1 MPRFRIENEWR
12 IWLLA
17 LGYFAF
23 YIPYS
28 ALTKALS
35 LGLLPG
41 MTGPVSGFR
50 ILPATAVA
58 TSVGLI
64 AFITAGGGWGYLR
77 TRRVLG
83 LTVPVVG
90 ARMLLSGVATAV
102 IIGSTTLN
110 YTFVGI
116 SILFAL
122 LLMRGGVLILAP
134 IVDTLLGRKVRT
146 SSWIAL
152 GLTFVSLAI
161 AFADVSGY
169 QMTLIAAL
177 NTAAYLL
184 GYCIRIPNMT
194 AIAKSSDPAI
204 NTRYFHEET
213 LVAAIALT
221 GVPALCLLIGDGPI
235 LGELHAG
242 FTTFFASPLVVP
254 ALIIGF
260 LYACLYMFGTAIY
273 LDSRENTYCIPL
285 NRCSTLL
292 SGLVA
297 SYGLTWLLGW
307 KPPSGSQIVAAV
319 VIVAALGFLMVSTL
333 RDSRPALQGLAQR
346 LVLFVC
352 SGNTS
357 RSPMAQALCN
367 DEIRRHLGLSLEGLD
382 SLPVRAM
389 SAGLTAR
396 LGRPLSEASQN
407 ALQQLGV
414 SPHAHSSQEVTAE
427 LVEQAEQIFCMTEDQ
442 CRDLIGRFP
451 ASAPK
456 VRRVDPD
463 GDIEDPS
470 GQNLDAFVSLGAR
483 LQRLVR
489 VHVAE
494 LVSNGGGPR
503 FGHGGDVALESFS
516 K

>member
-1 MPRFRIENEWR
+1 MTPFRIEHHWR

-23 YIPYS
+23 YIPYT

-58 TSVGLI
+58 TSVALI
-64 AFITAGGGWGYLR
+64 AFITIGGGWRCLP
-77 TRRVLG
+77 RRRALG
-83 LTVPVVG
+83 LAVPVVG
-90 ARMLLSGVATAV
+90 ARTLISGVATAV

-110 YTFVGI
+110 YTFAGI

-134 IVDTLLGRKVRT
+134 IVDTLLGRRVRA

-152 GLTFVSLAI
+152 GLNFAALSI
-161 AFADVSGY
+161 AFADVGGY
-169 QMTLIAAL
+169 QMTLVAGL
-177 NTAAYLL
+177 NIAAYLL

-194 AIAKSSDPAI
+194 GMAKSRDRAI
-204 NTRYFHEET
+204 NARYFHEET

-235 LGELHAG
+235 LAELRAG
-242 FTTFFASPLVVP
+242 FTTFFVDPLVIP
-254 ALIIGF
+254 ALIIGV
-260 LYACLYMFGTAIY
+260 LYACLYMFGTWIY
-273 LDSRENTYCIPL
+273 LGARENTYCIPL
-285 NRCSTLL
+285 NRCSSLL
-292 SGLVA
+292 SGVVA
-297 SYGLTWLLGW
+297 SFLLTWFLGW
-307 KPPSGSQIVAAV
+307 RAPSGYQIAAAAV
-319 VIVAALGFLMVSTL
+319 ILAALAILMVSTL
-333 RDSRPALQGLAQR
+333 RDSRPAMQGLAQR
-346 LVLFVC
+346 FVLFVC

-367 DEIRRHLGLSLEGLD
+367 NEIIRRLGPSLELLD
-382 SLPVRAM
+382 TLPLRAV

-396 LGRPLSEASQN
+396 PGRPLSEASQST
-407 ALQQLGV
+407 LKQLGV
-414 SPHAHSSQEVTAE
+414 SPHPHSSQEVTPE
-427 LVEQAEQIFCMTEDQ
+427 LVERAERIFCMTEDQ

-456 VRRVDPD
+456 IQRLDPD

-470 GQNLDAFVSLGAR
+470 GQDLAVFLSVAAR
-483 LQRLVR
+483 MQGLVR
-489 VHVAE
+489 GLIAEMVA
-494 LVSNGGGPR
+494 
-503 FGHGGDVALESFS
+503 A
-516 K
+516 

>member
-1 MPRFRIENEWR
+1 MPPFRIEDEWR

-58 TSVGLI
+58 TSVALI
-64 AFITAGGGWGYLR
+64 AFMAIGGGWGCLR
-77 TRRVLG
+77 RRRVLG
-83 LTVPVVG
+83 LAVPIVS
-90 ARMLLSGVATAV
+90 ARMLLSGVATAA
-102 IIGSTTLN
+102 IIGTTTLN

-122 LLMRGGVLILAP
+122 LMMRGGVLILSP
-134 IVDTLLGRKVRT
+134 VVDTLLGRRVRAG
-146 SSWIAL
+146 SWIAL
-152 GLTFVSLAI
+152 GLTFASLTI
-161 AFADVSGY
+161 AFADVDGY
-169 QMTLIAAL
+169 QMTLIAGL

-184 GYCIRIPNMT
+184 GYCVRIPNMT
-194 AIAKSSDPAI
+194 GIAKSSDPAI
-204 NTRYFHEET
+204 NARYFLEET

-235 LGELHAG
+235 LAELRAG
-242 FTTFFASPLVVP
+242 FTTFFAEPLVFP
-254 ALIIGF
+254 ALLIGF
-260 LYACLYMFGTAIY
+260 LYACLYMFGTGIY
-273 LDSRENTYCIPL
+273 LDHRENTYCIPL
-285 NRCSTLL
+285 NRCSSLL
-292 SGLVA
+292 SGVVA
-297 SYGLTWLLGW
+297 SFGLTWFLGW
-307 KPPSGSQIVAAV
+307 KPPSGYQIVAAV
-319 VIVAALGFLMVSTL
+319 ILLTALAVLMVSTL
-333 RDSRPALQGLAQR
+333 RDSRPAMRGLAQR

-367 DEIRRHLGLSLEGLD
+367 DEILRRLGLSLERLEY
-382 SLPVRAM
+382 LPLRAV

-396 LGRPLSEASQN
+396 SGRPLSEASRS
-407 ALQQLGV
+407 ALKQLGV
-414 SPHAHSSQEVTAE
+414 SPRPHSSQEVTPE
-427 LVEQAEQIFCMTEDQ
+427 LVEQAERIFCMTEDQ

-456 VRRVDPD
+456 VRRLDPD

-470 GQNLDAFVSLGAR
+470 GQNLDAFLSMGAR
-483 LQRLVR
+483 LQSLVR

-494 LVSNGGGPR
+494 TVFTGG
-503 FGHGGDVALESFS
+503 
-516 K
+516 

>member
-1 MPRFRIENEWR
+1 MSPPRIPDKWQ

-58 TSVGLI
+58 TSVALL
-64 AFITAGGGWGYLR
+64 AFVAMSGGWGCLH
-77 TRRVLG
+77 RRVLLG
-83 LTVPVVG
+83 LAVPIVRR
-90 ARMLLSGVATAV
+90 RMLISGVATAV

-134 IVDTLLGRKVRT
+134 VVDTLLGRKVRA

-152 GLTFVSLAI
+152 GLSFAALAI
-161 AFADVSGY
+161 AFAEVGGY
-169 QMTLIAAL
+169 RITLIAAL
-177 NTAAYLL
+177 NIAAYLL

-194 AIAKSSDPAI
+194 GIAKSLDPELNA
-204 NTRYFHEET
+204 RYFHEET
-213 LVAAIALT
+213 VVAALALT
-221 GVPALCLLIGDGPI
+221 GVPALCLLMGDGPI
-235 LGELHAG
+235 LGELRAG
-242 FTTFFASPLVVP
+242 FTTFFTDPLVIP
-254 ALIIGF
+254 ALIIGV
-260 LYACLYMFGTAIY
+260 LYACLYLFGTGIY
-273 LDSRENTYCIPL
+273 LDRHENTYCIPL
-285 NRCSTLL
+285 NRCSSLL
-292 SGLVA
+292 SGVVA
-297 SYGLTWLLGW
+297 SFGLTWLLGW
-307 KPPSGSQIVAAV
+307 KEPSGYQVAGAG
-319 VIVAALGFLMVSTL
+319 VILAALAILMASTL
-333 RDSRPALQGLAQR
+333 RDSRPAIRGPAQR

-367 DEIRRHLGLSLEGLD
+367 DEIPRRLGLPHGRLD
-382 SLPVRAM
+382 QLPLRAV

-396 LGRPLSEASQN
+396 PGRPFSEPSVS

-414 SPHAHSSQEVTAE
+414 APHQHSSRDITPE
-427 LVEQAEQIFCMTEDQ
+427 LIEQAERIFCMTEDQ
-442 CRDLIGRFP
+442 CRSLVSRFP
-451 ASAPK
+451 EAAPK
-456 VRRVDPD
+456 VQRLDPD
-463 GDIEDPS
+463 GDLEDPN
-470 GQNLDAFVSLGAR
+470 GQDLDVFLSLGAR
-483 LQRLVR
+483 MQSLVR
-489 VHVAE
+489 RRIAE
-494 LVSNGGGPR
+494 MVPT
-503 FGHGGDVALESFS
+503 
-516 K
+516 